1 MDVIKTDIFDQQVVP
16 EDMIAEVKTL
26 EPSLLGEK
34 DDHDTARPVES
45 LAKQL
50 LHSELIFSN

>member
-1 MDVIKTDIFDQQVVP
+1 MLSRLILCINQQVLP
-16 EDMIAEVKTL
+16 EDVIAEVQTL

-45 LAKQL
+45 LSKKL
-50 LHSELIFSN
+50 LHSELILSN